1 MVKVVRLYEFGGPDV
16 LKVEDAEIGNPEAHE
31 ILLEQTAIGINFNE
45 ILLRQGAGS
54 FPPSDFP
61 VILGREAA
69 GIVQAVGSGVE
80 QLKIGDRVAY
90 GMGGLGGY
98 AEARLIP
105 AARVV
110 KLPDQ
115 ISEMQ
120 AASIMVKGLTSY
132 YLLHQAYSVQPGDHV
147 LIHVATGGVGRILCQ
162 WAKHMDAIVIG
173 SVSRDDKKQLAL
185 DVGCHHVINS
195 QNPAFDEEV
204 LELTGGTGVHA
215 VYDPI
220 GQQSFVPSLKSLRV
234 RGSFVAFGDLS
245 GRLEPIDPHILMEA
259 GSIRFIR
266 TSLRHFIST
275 RQELDQAAEAV
286 FSAVIAGHI
295 EALADQTYKLQDTAR
310 AHADMEERRVSGTTI
325 LVP

>member
-1 MVKVVRLYEFGGPDV
+1 MTKVVRLYKFGGPDV
-16 LKVEDAEIGNPEAHE
+16 LKVEDTEIGNPGPDE
-31 ILLEQTAIGINFNE
+31 ILLKQTAIGINYNE

-69 GIVQAVGSGVE
+69 GIVQAVGANVN

-105 AARVV
+105 AVRVV

-115 ISEMQ
+115 ISELQ

-132 YLLHQAYSVQPGDHV
+132 YLLHQAYSVQSGDTV
-147 LIHVATGGVGRILCQ
+147 LVHVATGGVGRILCQ
-162 WAKHMDAIVIG
+162 WAKQRGATVIG
-173 SVSRDDKKQLAL
+173 SVSHDDKKQQAL
-185 DVGCHHVINS
+185 DVGCRHVINN
-195 QNPAFDEEV
+195 QNPTFDQEV
-204 LELTGGTGVHA
+204 RDLTEGAGVHA

-220 GQQSFVPSLKSLRV
+220 GEDSFEPSLKSLRV
-234 RGSFVAFGDLS
+234 RGDFVAFGDLS
-245 GRLEPIDPHILMEA
+245 GRLAPIDPHVLMEA
-259 GSIRFIR
+259 GSVRFIR
-266 TSLRHFIST
+266 TSLRHFVST
-275 RQELDQAAEAV
+275 PEELDEAARAV

-295 EALADQTYKLQDTAR
+295 EAHADQTYKLQDIVR
-310 AHADMEERRVSGTTI
+310 AHADIEERRVSGTTI